1 MEARSILVLRAE
13 AEAENRTD
21 LNRARQEVGGAF
33 HLVRREDSNSG
44 LRAIQ
49 RGMERR
55 LRSSTGSVWKERN
68 IGRWSEKEER
78 GSEEE
83 GGRQLDE

>member
-21 LNRARQEVGGAF
+21 LNWARRTKGHEEFRGAF

-55 LRSSTGSVWKERN
+55 LRSSTGSVWKERR
-68 IGRWSEKEER
+68 IGRWSEKEEL
-78 GSEEE
+78 EE
-83 GGRQLDE
+83 